1 MAKSLQ
7 GKVVLITGASS
18 GFGEDAARLFAKEGC
33 NVVLAARRV
42 EKMQSIAAAIQ
53 SAGGEAFA
61 VAVDVNDRNE
71 VDRMVQTALDRYG
84 RIDILFNNAG
94 FGGVDWFEN
103 LKPERHV
110 ETMIRV
116 NLVGTMLVTHAVL
129 PTMLERREG
138 HIINM
143 SSVAGLIASPLI
155 TTYAASKYGV
165 RAFTDA
171 LRREVSPFG
180 IKVSGI
186 YPGPATTEFGKQLER
201 TKARERINRSIDVHM
216 TSNYVAR
223 RVVDVA
229 KHPRRSLVIPWWFRV
244 ITTFDTLFPVAVD
257 WILYFF
263 VKRTHR
269 LDENIRP
276 ERKG

>member
-1 MAKSLQ
+1 MAKYLQ

-33 NVVLAARRV
+33 RVVLAARRM
-42 EKMQSIAAAIQ
+42 ERLQSIAAEIQ
-53 SAGGEAFA
+53 EVGGEAIA
-61 VAVDVNDRNE
+61 VPVDVNERAEID
-71 VDRMVQTALDRYG
+71 VMVQTVLDLYG
-84 RIDILFNNAG
+84 KIDILFNNAG

-103 LKPERHV
+103 FKPERHI

-116 NLVGTMLVTHAVL
+116 NLIGTMLVTHAVL
-129 PTMLERREG
+129 PGMLKRREG

-143 SSVAGLIASPLI
+143 ASVAGLIASPLI

-201 TKARERINRSIDVHM
+201 TKARERINRSMDVHM

-223 RVVDVA
+223 RIVDLA
-229 KHPRRSLVIPWWFRV
+229 KRPRRSLVIPWWFHV

-263 VKRTHR
+263 VKKNHH
-269 LDENIRP
+269 LD
-276 ERKG
+276 

>member
-1 MAKSLQ
+1 M
-7 GKVVLITGASS
+7 
-18 GFGEDAARLFAKEGC
+18 
-33 NVVLAARRV
+33 VLAARRI
-42 EKMQSIAAAIQ
+42 EKLQSIAAEIQ
-53 SAGGEAFA
+53 SAGGEA
-61 VAVDVNDRNE
+61 VAVPVDMNEPAEIDV
-71 VDRMVQTALDRYG
+71 MVQTVLDLYG

-103 LKPERHV
+103 FKPERHI

-129 PTMLERREG
+129 PQMLKRRKG

-143 SSVAGLIASPLI
+143 SSVAGLIAAPLI
-155 TTYAASKYGV
+155 TTYGASKYGV

-186 YPGPATTEFGKQLER
+186 YPGPARTEFGKQLER
-201 TKARERINRSIDVHM
+201 TTARERIRKSIVAHM
-216 TSNYVAR
+216 SSEYVAR
-223 RVVDVA
+223 RIVA
-229 KHPRRSLVIPWWFRV
+229 IARRPRRSLVIPWWFRA

-257 WILYFF
+257 WIFYYFT
-263 VKRTHR
+263 RRNHR
-269 LDENIRP
+269 LE
-276 ERKG
+276 